1 MLPYYV
7 SRVSLPPARP
17 APDAIDPSLTER
29 KGRPAINER
38 QGEPGLFITR
48 PVRTPQTPPTR
59 SIDDSMAKQQHGMAM
74 ALLVV
79 ALLLAAAAETASA
92 ASCNA
97 GQLAVCAAAI
107 TSGAKPSAACCSN
120 LKAQQ
125 GCFCQFAK
133 NPTYGRYINSPNARK
148 TVASCGVSLPRC

>member
-1 MLPYYV
+1 
-7 SRVSLPPARP
+7 
-17 APDAIDPSLTER
+17 
-29 KGRPAINER
+29 
-38 QGEPGLFITR
+38 
-48 PVRTPQTPPTR
+48 
-59 SIDDSMAKQQHGMAM
+59 MAM

-97 GQLAVCAAAI
+97 GQLVVCAAAI
-107 TSGAKPSAACCSN
+107 TSGVKPSAACCSN

-125 GCFCQFAK
+125 GCFCQFGK
-133 NPTYGRYINSPNARK
+133 NPTYAPYINSPNARK